1 MPARP
6 RETAVGENADH
17 EGLGLIGR
25 VMAEQEVEDAGFAAG
40 CGKGVI
46 AGLAGALRE
55 GGSGSQAAER
65 EDAAGDVPGG
75 KALGDGCG
83 LGGGFRA
90 DAMVDDEG
98 EDSAAALADPGGGE
112 EREGHAVGTARDGDG
127 EMGRGF
133 EGAER
138 FEAAREFGRGDGPGR
153 RVMLFN
159 TRIYGGEC
167 CARRGFRTGSFVQDG
182 DFGGPMLCNTG
193 NLGLECCATLRCPQP
208 PGHTSQ
214 EGGRPVSPAYRRGCS
229 ITSFLPGILVVRIL
243 LLAHFYVVLLVLHRL
258 LAHLML
264 VPFMSGDA
272 AADRAKHAMSRHMA
286 CHCSCNAAGEATDR
300 LR

>member
-1 MPARP
+1 MGLLAQGGHAGKAAG
-6 RETAVGENADH
+6 TAVGENADH

-46 AGLAGALRE
+46 AGLAGTLRE

-65 EDAAGDVPGG
+65 EDAAGHVPGG
-75 KALGDGCG
+75 KAFGDGCG

-112 EREGHAVGTARDGDG
+112 EREGHAVGTARDGHG

-159 TRIYGGEC
+159 TRI
-167 CARRGFRTGSFVQDG
+167 
-182 DFGGPMLCNTG
+182 
-193 NLGLECCATLRCPQP
+193 
-208 PGHTSQ
+208 
-214 EGGRPVSPAYRRGCS
+214 
-229 ITSFLPGILVVRIL
+229 
-243 LLAHFYVVLLVLHRL
+243 
-258 LAHLML
+258 
-264 VPFMSGDA
+264 
-272 AADRAKHAMSRHMA
+272 
-286 CHCSCNAAGEATDR
+286 
-300 LR
+300 